1 MRSDIFNRV
10 TTNYIGV
17 IPEALWLQGN
27 VGKDEVDAVKDIV
40 YMEIPYRAMDFF
52 HIRTVHG
59 GTLSVE
65 TEQPGRLQVLFNR
78 AAMQEFGLTY
88 PKQAK
93 LYTWMMTGHEYMAY
107 QGDYVHGHYIRQA
120 LSVEDEADIYLNDFR
135 QQERPLMLV
144 GVPENHECPFVE
156 LDAVYVR

>member
-78 AAMQEFGLTY
+78 AAHAGIRSDVS
-88 PKQAK
+88 QA
-93 LYTWMMTGHEYMAY
+93 G
-107 QGDYVHGHYIRQA
+107 QA
-120 LSVEDEADIYLNDFR
+120 LYLDDDR
-135 QQERPLMLV
+135 
-144 GVPENHECPFVE
+144 
-156 LDAVYVR
+156 A